1 MTDFNLYLKD
11 LGTKKTDAW
20 RQGDSISF
28 QDCLNGTGK
37 MEKISA
43 REALNLEGIKAEK
56 DDSLMNFGKYAAKT
70 MEWVREHDAR
80 YFEWAME
87 NVKGFEDRVAEIDEE
102 DF

>member
-1 MTDFNLYLKD
+1 
-11 LGTKKTDAW
+11 
-20 RQGDSISF
+20 
-28 QDCLNGTGK
+28 
-37 MEKISA
+37 
-43 REALNLEGIKAEK
+43 
-56 DDSLMNFGKYAAKT
+56 MNFGKYAAKT